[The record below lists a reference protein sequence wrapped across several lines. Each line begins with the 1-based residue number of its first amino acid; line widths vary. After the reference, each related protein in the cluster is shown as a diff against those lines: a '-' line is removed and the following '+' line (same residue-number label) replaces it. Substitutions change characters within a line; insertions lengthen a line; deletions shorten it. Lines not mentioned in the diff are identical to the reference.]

1 MVDKKFAKWMK
12 SPNEYEVISATR
24 ALFLKSP
31 EGKAR
36 IITTPKEKGTLFD
49 VETDL
54 KVYPITG
61 RFIKGKGRKAPD
73 YFAYYNGEESPLKGK
88 AQQIEWSE
96 ELQLF
101 MKVFESIDKFQIEE
115 EEKPAFYVIPK
126 QMKMFERVKTTTGFV
141 ILKFLMEI
149 DYTYP
154 NYSQSYL
161 YNQKIGL
168 EFIFSRLPNSRKLF
182 ELSELGIPVFQA
194 KASLSKWAKR
204 DYGEITNE
212 NFEEVKDEMLET
224 FQQRNYQ
231 LQGKFVNSIK
241 TIPENK
247 EKYDTLKTYEEQ
259 VEELKKQI
267 KDLEIQKSE
276 ELKLLKTTESNVQN
290 IQDLVTEE
298 ESKLENYKQEI
309 KYYVKLE
316 SDNKT
321 LTQNLGKTADKLN
334 TVKEELKKINSVG
347 WFKRA
352 FKLW

>member
-1 MVDKKFAKWMK
+1 MVDKKFAKWVK

-24 ALFLKSP
+24 ALFLKRP

-61 RFIKGKGRKAPD
+61 RFIKDKGRKAPD

-115 EEKPAFYVIPK
+115 EGKPAFFVFPK

-141 ILKFLMEI
+141 ILKFLVEI

-154 NYSQSYL
+154 NYSESYL

-194 KASLSKWAKR
+194 KASLSRWAKR

-224 FQQRNYQ
+224 FQERNYQ

-241 TIPENK
+241 TTPENK

-259 VEELKKQI
+259 VEELKN
-267 KDLEIQKSE
+267 QKSE
-276 ELKLLKTTESNVQN
+276 ELKLLKTAESDVQN
-290 IQDLVTEE
+290 TQNSVTEE
-298 ESKLENYKQEI
+298 ENKLENLKQEI
-309 KYYVKLE
+309 KYYEKLE
-316 SDNKT
+316 SDNKS
-321 LTQNLGKTADKLN
+321 LTQDLVKTTDKLN
-334 TVKEELKKINSVG
+334 TAKEELKKVNNIG

-352 FKLW
+352 LKLW